1 MMRNNIMDSGENNMH
16 LSDYDVVLV
25 RPSIAENVG
34 LTARSMKAFGFKSL
48 VLTSPGFDWNPG
60 SPAYKT
66 ACGSADI
73 LSGARVVDSLE
84 NAVAH
89 SHRVIGFSRRKH
101 DFDRP
106 HIDLVSWAEEFKRHE
121 ASKHI
126 SLVFGP
132 EDFGLSN
139 EDKHHCDLLVNIP
152 LQEKTMSLNLAQA
165 VTVVLYELS
174 RHCSD
179 LPGSTTSPE
188 LFADHADIQRVVARL
203 TQLLDDT
210 SFFKQ
215 GRRER
220 QIETLRNMVQRVQLT
235 ALEYDVVMGV
245 LTALQKDHDCSG

>member
-1 MMRNNIMDSGENNMH
+1 MYV
-16 LSDYDVVLV
+16 YDFDIVLV
-25 RPSIAENVG
+25 RPAIPENVG
-34 LTARSMKAFGFKSL
+34 FAARSMKAYGNKSL
-48 VLTSPGFDWNPG
+48 VLVSPGFDWKPD

-73 LSGARVVDSLE
+73 LSCARVIESLE
-84 NAVAH
+84 KAVAQ

-106 HIDLVSWAEEFKRHE
+106 HINLAALTEEFQLHE
-121 ASKHI
+121 TSKKI

-152 LQEKTMSLNLAQA
+152 LQEKNMSLNLAQA

-174 RHCSD
+174 RHCSN
-179 LPGSTTSPE
+179 LTGLTKPPE
-188 LFADHADIQRVVARL
+188 AFAAHADIQRVVALL
-203 TQLLDDT
+203 THLLNGT

-215 GRRER
+215 GRRDR
-220 QIETLRNMVQRVQLT
+220 QIETLRNIVQRVQLT
-235 ALEYDVVMGV
+235 SSEYDVVMGV
-245 LTALQKDHDCSG
+245 LTALLKDHDI